1 MFAARCLQSSSSKEH
16 AQIYIAFSCPDWN
29 TSNSISENVGVTTH
43 VVVVV
48 NEGSEL
54 KFDGGGGCFS
64 LPPIIS
70 WLVSPNNL

>member
-1 MFAARCLQSSSSKEH
+1 M
-16 AQIYIAFSCPDWN
+16 I
-29 TSNSISENVGVTTH
+29 ENVGVITH

-48 NEGSEL
+48 NDGSEL
-54 KFDGGGGCFS
+54 KFDEDGGCFS